1 MTHTIDIKA
10 ESLPWQFK
18 LVGILLIVFA
28 LATAM
33 SSVLWVSIILIVV
46 GVIILTINSGTE
58 IDPGTKKYREYN
70 SILFYRYG
78 EEERYEDVE
87 KIFINASKVTKE
99 MQTAH
104 TTHGSIFSSIE
115 YNAYLKLSDG
125 KKIFLMSK
133 KNKKAMIDKL
143 KPVAEQLR
151 SELVDYSG

>member
-18 LVGILLIVFA
+18 LIGILLIVFA

-151 SELVDYSG
+151 SELVDYSR